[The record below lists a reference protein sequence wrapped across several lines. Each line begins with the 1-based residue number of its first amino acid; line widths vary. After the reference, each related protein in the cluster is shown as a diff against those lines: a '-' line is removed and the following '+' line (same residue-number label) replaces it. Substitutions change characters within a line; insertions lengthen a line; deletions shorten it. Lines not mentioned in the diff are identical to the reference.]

1 MTEMFMELFQ
11 FNVLMLVS
19 LGVLFG
25 LIVGCLPGFTSVMGV
40 SLGMSFTFGLP
51 RLASFGFLIGLYVGS
66 IYGGSISAILIGTPG
81 TPSSAATV
89 LDGNALARK
98 GQAGR
103 ALGFS
108 LIASIIGGLIS
119 AIILATVAPRVA
131 QVALSFGAPEY
142 FAMAVLGLSL
152 VASIETSSTIK
163 ALISGGIGFL
173 LSTVGVDIFTGRARF
188 TFGVFE
194 LYEGIPF
201 VPAVVGLFAI
211 SQILGTLQ
219 KGGAHWRDVPNSA
232 AKLPTFTEMK
242 RLFPLIFKSSI
253 LGTGIGIL
261 PGVGATIGSF
271 LAYNHAKET
280 SRNPEQFGHGSLEG
294 LVAPEAAN
302 SAVTGG
308 ALMPMLTLG
317 VPGDPVTAVLMG
329 ALLIN
334 GLRPGPMLFIEQKEF
349 IFGIYA
355 ILILSNLLLLLL
367 GLLLIKPFA
376 RLLGVK
382 DYILTPIILLL
393 SVVGSYAVGNDMFY
407 PLVMIVIGV
416 LAYIL
421 KQSEYPLVPMI
432 LGLVLGPIAEE
443 NLRRGLALGGWQLF
457 FTKPLSLII
466 LSISF
471 FSILFSII
479 NFSPVQ
485 FMKNSWRRIKK

>member
-1 MTEMFMELFQ
+1 
-11 FNVLMLVS
+11 
-19 LGVLFG
+19 
-25 LIVGCLPGFTSVMGV
+25 
-40 SLGMSFTFGLP
+40 
-51 RLASFGFLIGLYVGS
+51 
-66 IYGGSISAILIGTPG
+66 
-81 TPSSAATV
+81 
-89 LDGNALARK
+89 
-98 GQAGR
+98 
-103 ALGFS
+103 
-108 LIASIIGGLIS
+108 
-119 AIILATVAPRVA
+119 
-131 QVALSFGAPEY
+131 
-142 FAMAVLGLSL
+142 
-152 VASIETSSTIK
+152 
-163 ALISGGIGFL
+163 
-173 LSTVGVDIFTGRARF
+173 
-188 TFGVFE
+188 
-194 LYEGIPF
+194 
-201 VPAVVGLFAI
+201 
-211 SQILGTLQ
+211 
-219 KGGAHWRDVPNSA
+219 
-232 AKLPTFTEMK
+232 
-242 RLFPLIFKSSI
+242 
-253 LGTGIGIL
+253 
-261 PGVGATIGSF
+261 
-271 LAYNHAKET
+271 
-280 SRNPEQFGHGSLEG
+280 
-294 LVAPEAAN
+294 
-302 SAVTGG
+302 
-308 ALMPMLTLG
+308 MPMLTLG